1 MFVGFV
7 SMLLGL
13 VLFGMARSTK
23 GQGERR
29 FTGGAR
35 LGFFAGGGLLMAFGL
50 MLCVGRMIEWTDA
63 VGAL

>member
-13 VLFGMARSTK
+13 VLSGWPVRQRVRVNQGLRA
-23 GQGERR
+23 GQGWDSSP
-29 FTGGAR
+29 
-35 LGFFAGGGLLMAFGL
+35 GGGLLMAFGL